1 MRFKEIKVTQLDTSK
16 QAKTPRKAT
25 EALFLHCLH
34 WAPGPGS
41 GSVVKFDLT
50 LTTSMRFGSTA
61 SPSDPCFTSYLRRI
75 FNPAEVAFPYL
86 WDGDSDASLVG
97 CGRN

>member
-1 MRFKEIKVTQLDTSK
+1 MSLLLTFFFMW
-16 QAKTPRKAT
+16 
-25 EALFLHCLH
+25 FLGSEHGSPHLQGKH
-34 WAPGPGS
+34 YMNGIVSPGPGS
-41 GSVVKFDLT
+41 GSVAKFDLT

-61 SPSDPCFTSYLRRI
+61 SPSYPCFTSYLRRI